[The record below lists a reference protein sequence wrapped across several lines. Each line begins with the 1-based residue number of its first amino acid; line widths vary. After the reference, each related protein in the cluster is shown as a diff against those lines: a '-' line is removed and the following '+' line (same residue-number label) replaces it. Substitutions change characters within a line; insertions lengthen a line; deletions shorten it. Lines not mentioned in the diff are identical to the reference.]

1 MHLTQKIELE
11 KYFFI
16 GDCIMEGLFDVP
28 VEESFQDDDPVS
40 SVKEDKAKA
49 SFLNDEEDELLRY
62 VRTVRKNIVE
72 KLTNS
77 NGQFVVPDKGTDKI
91 LLDQCLSGIADEQFK
106 RAKGRKDTQVSE
118 NAAEWAEVL
127 ARTLMSR
134 QGTNKRPAA
143 SAEDRRLPDDISA
156 GEILPGETDEG
167 CKPLTMADIR
177 A

>member
-1 MHLTQKIELE
+1 M
-11 KYFFI
+11 
-16 GDCIMEGLFDVP
+16 DGLFDVP

-40 SVKEDKAKA
+40 SVKEDKPKA
-49 SFLNDEEDELLRY
+49 SFLNDEEDDLLRY

-106 RAKGRKDTQVSE
+106 RAKGRKDVQSSE

-127 ARTLMSR
+127 ARTLMSK
-134 QGTNKRPAA
+134 QGAKRRPVAT
-143 SAEDRRLPDDISA
+143 AEDRKLPDDITPGA
-156 GEILPGETDEG
+156 ILPGELDEG